1 MTPDLR
7 QLRYFVA
14 VAEEL
19 HFSRAARRLHMAQPP
34 LSQQI
39 NELERKL
46 GVQLFVRSTR
56 RVELTP
62 AGSAFLTGA
71 RRVLAEADRAVE
83 VAQRASRGEMETLR
97 VSFADAAALSV
108 LPQAVRLFRE
118 AFPSV
123 HLEMRE
129 DAGAAEQYD
138 AVRRDLVDVALAR
151 GPLVDQVLHVEV
163 LLEEPFCIALWKGH
177 PLAELPV
184 IPLPLLAEQPFVLF
198 PRHLSP
204 VYYDHLV
211 GMCRNTGL
219 PRGWCS
225 RWPRCTPRSARS
237 AQAGVAFIPRSMGT
251 LLLPDVV
258 VRELFRV
265 HRHRSVVAA
274 YRPNRLSVALEG
286 LLAALREPGRAAAR
300 AHAHPPWTSSRPHRR
315 FRCRCGP
322 SRRHA
327 RYAESQPGR
336 VTTRCGIPA
345 AHPHSEYPP
354 LKRSLTIWR

>member
-62 AGSAFLTGA
+62 AGSAFLAGA

-129 DAGAAEQYD
+129 DAGAAEQFD

-184 IPLPLLAEQPFVLF
+184 IPLPLLAELPFVLF

-204 VYYDHLV
+204 VYYDQLV
-211 GMCRNTGL
+211 GMCQNAGF
-219 PRGWCS
+219 
-225 RWPRCTPRSARS
+225 TPRVVFEVAKVHSTFSLVAAR
-237 AQAGVAFIPRSMGT
+237 AGVAFIPRSMGT

-258 VRELFRV
+258 VREL
-265 HRHRSVVAA
+265 SGCTATAQVVAA
-274 YRPNRLSVALEG
+274 YRPNRPSVALEG
-286 LLAALREPGRAAAR
+286 LLAALREPGLAAAR
-300 AHAHPPWTSSRPHRR
+300 AHASAVD
-315 FRCRCGP
+315 G
-322 SRRHA
+322 
-327 RYAESQPGR
+327 
-336 VTTRCGIPA
+336 
-345 AHPHSEYPP
+345 
-354 LKRSLTIWR
+354 